1 MAVLWGTIFLLLI
14 CILLL
19 IAILG
24 FISIVTILTLCG
36 SFAFGRRNLK

>member
-24 FISIVTILTLCG
+24 FISILAILTLCG